1 MRVFGG
7 VWRDAVG
14 ANALVRERIL
24 AEEKGSL
31 SANYSSRWPAM
42 PNWTYRVALVLSWI
56 ASGID
61 LETEEGTGRGLIETP
76 FAWQDRSSQTEL
88 ECKDLMYLGPT
99 SCGLINGTDVHSS
112 PGLAADQPD
121 HRGGD
126 NQSTRKAHIVYDT
139 MSTTERVGRGNR
151 RFLKLSKLYLWR
163 F

>member
-14 ANALVRERIL
+14 ANALVRERI
-24 AEEKGSL
+24 
-31 SANYSSRWPAM
+31 
-42 PNWTYRVALVLSWI
+42 RVALVLSWI

-76 FAWQDRSSQTEL
+76 FA
-88 ECKDLMYLGPT
+88 

-126 NQSTRKAHIVYDT
+126 HQSTRKDHIVYDT